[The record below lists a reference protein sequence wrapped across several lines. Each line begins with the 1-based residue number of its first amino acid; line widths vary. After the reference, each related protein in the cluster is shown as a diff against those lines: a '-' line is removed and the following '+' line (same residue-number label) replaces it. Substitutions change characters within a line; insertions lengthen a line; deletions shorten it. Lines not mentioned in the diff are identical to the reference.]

1 MIKAKVIKPVNVV
14 TQGIFRSEM
23 LAEANKIASDMNK
36 DFQKTTATWKNK
48 PKFDTKVMARDQK
61 VSITVSTSDEI
72 YGYVDKGTRPH
83 IIRPRKR
90 DYPLRFNS
98 RFKAKTKPHFI
109 GSSNGASNPP
119 IIRAMEVHH
128 PGNEPRYFV
137 RDIQA
142 KYQPILAK
150 RMQIAITRAAKKTKR

>member
-14 TQGIFRSEM
+14 TRGIFRTEM
-23 LAEANKIASDMNK
+23 LVEANKIASDMNK
-36 DFQKTTATWKNK
+36 DFEKTVATWKNK
-48 PKFDTKVMARDQK
+48 PKFDTKIVARNQE
-61 VSITVSTSDEI
+61 VSITVSTDDEI
-72 YGYVDKGTRPH
+72 YGYVDQGTKAH

-90 DYPLRFNS
+90 GYPLRFNS

-128 PGNEPRYFV
+128 PGTDAREFSH
-137 RDIQA
+137 DLQA

-150 RMQIAITRAAKKTKR
+150 RMQQAITRAAMKTKR